1 MKEESIKMAHCS
13 NCPKLLD
20 KLKHE
25 KYVSDKVYEC
35 IKGTR
40 DSLKDALE
48 VIIKY
53 CPENDDV
60 RTYLKASKIWLEM
73 YAEEKVLDER
83 RSDNAGQV

>member
-1 MKEESIKMAHCS
+1 MKETVEMAYCS

-40 DSLKDALE
+40 DSLKNALE

-60 RTYLKASKIWLEM
+60 RTYLKASRIWLEM
-73 YAEEKVLDER
+73 YREEKELDER
-83 RSDNAGQV
+83 GSNTSQ